1 MFRRPNKTPIG
12 DPPQLTA
19 AEVALLDKPHD
30 TCFRCGRPTP
40 PGVSLCDRDN
50 PGHIKG
56 PSSTQVHGTILVGV
70 LGGFI
75 ALALVFSATSA
86 GAGPFTAAVSGVATR
101 PDGGLDVVMQVTNSG
116 TRASGASCRV
126 SPDGAPDYRDYVFFT
141 EPILAG
147 ESRQFARSLEA
158 PANGIALSP
167 ANVVV
172 RCN

>member
-1 MFRRPNKTPIG
+1 MFRRPTKTPNG
-12 DPPQLTA
+12 DAQELTP
-19 AEVALLDKPHD
+19 AEAALLDKPHD

-40 PGVSLCDRDN
+40 PGVSLCARDN

-56 PSSTQVHGTILVGV
+56 PSSTQVHGTILMGV

-75 ALALVFSATSA
+75 ALALVFGATSA
-86 GAGPFTAAVSGVATR
+86 GAGPFAAAVSGVATR

-147 ESRQFARSLEA
+147 ESRLFARSLEA

-167 ANVVV
+167 SNVVV